1 MKPVQEVRNYILKT
15 ILRDFREEVIIKENM
30 RIFSKINK
38 VVEVI

>member
-15 ILRDFREEVIIKENM
+15 ILRDFREEEITKENM